1 MNARKAAAT
10 ADGAQESGGS
20 GGTALR
26 ISAPA
31 RVEWMRRR
39 IAAFDGCTPAT
50 LRTAWRGRIAHRWP
64 SQRPWAW
71 AWAWALAKAIQ
82 AARGVATRTPPC
94 PRAAAPRGSNAQRA
108 VPSCSQASGCSGI
121 FSGARI
127 QVQAPTTPEPRNA
140 RMDWQ
145 KKTNSETR
153 PGWLC
158 IGSPAFRD
166 ACVRDARPS
175 AQKSAWRLDPS
186 IHHDARRA
194 RRERHDSVGESRWLP
209 VGRAERWRHPQ
220 VSKVRWCQR
229 SQRRGKKKEFF
240 ALGQDRGVG
249 SEIPT
254 KSSNGRRE
262 NLMILGG
269 ALNFADTPDR
279 MANSRG
285 QAPPRR
291 TDQRSADA
299 QVTR

>member
-1 MNARKAAAT
+1 
-10 ADGAQESGGS
+10 
-20 GGTALR
+20 
-26 ISAPA
+26 
-31 RVEWMRRR
+31 
-39 IAAFDGCTPAT
+39 
-50 LRTAWRGRIAHRWP
+50 
-64 SQRPWAW
+64 
-71 AWAWALAKAIQ
+71 
-82 AARGVATRTPPC
+82 
-94 PRAAAPRGSNAQRA
+94 
-108 VPSCSQASGCSGI
+108 
-121 FSGARI
+121 
-127 QVQAPTTPEPRNA
+127 
-140 RMDWQ
+140 MDWQ

-186 IHHDARRA
+186 IHHDARHDA

-262 NLMILGG
+262 NLKDLGRRSKLCG
-269 ALNFADTPDR
+269 HARPNGQFPRPSPASAAPTDDR
-279 MANSRG
+279 PMRK
-285 QAPPRR
+285 
-291 TDQRSADA
+291 
-299 QVTR
+299 